1 MERQGRA
8 SVRLVVKHDSIY
20 VSAQCDSLERL
31 VEELSVTARHA
42 RTTSDSLSRLVKSR
56 EETTRASPRPLTS
69 LVPWWVW
76 LTLGLWLRHRF
87 GDYSKGLIRAFKH
100 IKNRI
105 TTILKNK

>member
-31 VEELSVTARHA
+31 VEVLSLTARHA
-42 RTTSDSLSRLVKSR
+42 RTTSDSLSRLIKSR
-56 EETTRASPRPLTS
+56 EEQTRASPRPLTS

-76 LTLGLWLRHRF
+76 LTLGVWLRHRCPNLW
-87 GDYSKGLIRAFKH
+87 DALIRAFKH